1 MNLGIS
7 QPRHRRAVPDF
18 GGNACE
24 EVSQPMSVAVLEHLG
39 PWSEDEFFAL
49 GETPNRIELIDGSL
63 WVSPAP
69 TKRHQHLSRR
79 LSYVFD
85 PGAGAAGLKVFKAI
99 NVRLLTGR
107 IVIPDLVVVDT
118 DDDEGAVTEAREV
131 VLICEIVSPGNA
143 ATDRLLK
150 TQLYAAARIGW
161 YLIVEPGPSDSVTLR
176 LLRLDGEHYVEH
188 AVADHGQV
196 LISDRPF
203 AMHVDTSALLR
214 W

>member
-1 MNLGIS
+1 VILS
-7 QPRHRRAVPDF
+7 
-18 GGNACE
+18 
-24 EVSQPMSVAVLEHLG
+24 MSVAVLDHVG
-39 PWSEDEFFAL
+39 PWSEQEFLAL

-79 LSYVFD
+79 LSFVFD
-85 PGAGAAGLKVFKAI
+85 SGASAAGLKVFEAI

-118 DDDEGAVTEAREV
+118 DDDEGAVTDAREV
-131 VLICEIVSPGNA
+131 VLICEVVSPGNA

-161 YLIVEPGPSDSVTLR
+161 YLLVEPGSSGSVTLR
-176 LLRLDGEHYVEH
+176 LLRLEHEHYVEH
-188 AVADHGQV
+188 AVAGGGEMLV
-196 LISDRPF
+196 AELPF
-203 AMHVDTSALLR
+203 AIRVDTGALLR

>member
-1 MNLGIS
+1 
-7 QPRHRRAVPDF
+7 
-18 GGNACE
+18 
-24 EVSQPMSVAVLEHLG
+24 MSVAVLEHMG

-69 TKRHQHLSRR
+69 SKRHQHLSRR
-79 LSYVFD
+79 LSFALD
-85 PGAGAAGLKVFKAI
+85 PGASAAGLKVFEAI

-118 DDDEGAVTEAREV
+118 DDDEGAVTDAHEV
-131 VLICEIVSPGNA
+131 VLIGEVVSPGNA

-150 TQLYAAARIGW
+150 MQLYAAAKIGW
-161 YLIVEPGPSDSVTLR
+161 YLLVEPVADSVTLQV
-176 LLRLDGEHYVEH
+176 LRLDGEHYVEH
-188 AVADHGQV
+188 AVARGGNTLV
-196 LISDRPF
+196 SDRPF
-203 AMHVDTSALLR
+203 VMNVDTRALLR

>member
-1 MNLGIS
+1 M
-7 QPRHRRAVPDF
+7 D
-18 GGNACE
+18 
-24 EVSQPMSVAVLEHLG
+24 VAVLEHLG
-39 PWSEDEFFAL
+39 PWSEDEFLAL

-79 LSYVFD
+79 LSFVLD
-85 PGAGAAGLKVFKAI
+85 SGASAAGLKVFEAI

-118 DDDEGAVTEAREV
+118 DDDEGAVTDAGEV
-131 VLICEIVSPGNA
+131 VLICEVVSPGNA

-150 TQLYAAARIGW
+150 VQLYAAAQIGW
-161 YLIVEPGPSDSVTLR
+161 YLLVEPVPSGSVTLR
-176 LLRLDGEHYVEH
+176 LFRLDGDHYVEH
-188 AVADHGQV
+188 AVAGGGESLV
-196 LISDRPF
+196 SDRPF
-203 AMHVDTSALLR
+203 SLQVDTDALLR

>member
-1 MNLGIS
+1 
-7 QPRHRRAVPDF
+7 
-18 GGNACE
+18 
-24 EVSQPMSVAVLEHLG
+24 MSVAVLEHLG

-79 LSYVFD
+79 LSFAFD
-85 PGAGAAGLKVFKAI
+85 SGATAAGFKVFEAI
-99 NVRLLTGR
+99 NVRLLSGR

-118 DDDEGAVTEAREV
+118 DDDEGAVTDAREV
-131 VLICEIVSPGNA
+131 VLICEVVSPGNA

-150 TQLYAAARIGW
+150 MQLYSAARIGW
-161 YLIVEPGPSDSVTLR
+161 YLLAEPGSSGSVTLR
-176 LLRLDGEHYVEH
+176 LLRLNGEHYVEH
-188 AVADHGQV
+188 AVAGDGET
-196 LISDRPF
+196 LGSDRPF
-203 AMHVDTSALLR
+203 TLQVDTGALLR

>member
-1 MNLGIS
+1 
-7 QPRHRRAVPDF
+7 
-18 GGNACE
+18 
-24 EVSQPMSVAVLEHLG
+24 MSVAVLEHLG

-79 LSYVFD
+79 LSFALD
-85 PGAGAAGLKVFKAI
+85 SGASAARLKVFEAI
-99 NVRLLTGR
+99 NVRLFTGR

-118 DDDEGAVTEAREV
+118 SDDEGAVTDAREV
-131 VLICEIVSPGNA
+131 VLVCEVVSPGNA
-143 ATDRLLK
+143 AADRLLK
-150 TQLYAAARIGW
+150 VQLYSAARIGW
-161 YLIVEPGPSDSVTLR
+161 YLLVESGSSASVALR

-188 AVADHGQV
+188 AVARDGGELV
-196 LISDRPF
+196 SDLPF
-203 AMHVDTSALLR
+203 PMHVDTGALLR

>member
-1 MNLGIS
+1 M
-7 QPRHRRAVPDF
+7 D
-18 GGNACE
+18 
-24 EVSQPMSVAVLEHLG
+24 VAVLEHLG
-39 PWSEDEFFAL
+39 PWSEDEFLAL

-79 LSYVFD
+79 LSFVFD
-85 PGAGAAGLKVFKAI
+85 SGASAAGLKVFEAI

-118 DDDEGAVTEAREV
+118 DDDEGAVTDAGEV
-131 VLICEIVSPGNA
+131 VLICEVVSPGNA

-150 TQLYAAARIGW
+150 VQLYAAAQIGW
-161 YLIVEPGPSDSVTLR
+161 YLLVEPGSSGSVILR
-176 LLRLDGEHYVEH
+176 LFRLDGDHYVEH
-188 AVADHGQV
+188 AVAGGGERLV
-196 LISDRPF
+196 SDRPF
-203 AMHVDTSALLR
+203 SMQVDTDALLR

>member
-1 MNLGIS
+1 
-7 QPRHRRAVPDF
+7 
-18 GGNACE
+18 
-24 EVSQPMSVAVLEHLG
+24 MSVAVLEHLG

-79 LSYVFD
+79 LSFVLD
-85 PGAGAAGLKVFKAI
+85 PGAAAAGFKVFEAI

-107 IVIPDLVVVDT
+107 IVIPDLVVIDT
-118 DDDEGAVTEAREV
+118 ADDEGAVTDASEV
-131 VLICEIVSPGNA
+131 VLICEVVSPGNA

-161 YLIVEPGPSDSVTLR
+161 YLIVEPASSLAVTLR
-176 LLRLDGEHYVEH
+176 LLRLEGEHYVEH
-188 AVADHGQV
+188 AVAGPGEMLV
-196 LISDRPF
+196 SDRPF
-203 AMHVDTSALLR
+203 TMRVDPGALLR